1 MIHIQYIYV
10 YIYIYWILVSWCVCE
25 VNIYVYTCVLVTG
38 MRQNFNIAIRDSKR
52 VETIITSNRSLNIK
66 ICRCVIAA
74 PRDAKSQNMSLVIFA
89 VSCTKA
95 ASWCSVIFIHFQCHV
110 RIPEAGPT
118 QNVCKHLL
126 CRMVGAGWLH
136 AHKHEDILKGRR
148 PCHCISFKPVSK
160 NNVEYK
166 RVHGEGCAS
175 AFFVLWYARFT
186 SFDTSYW
193 GIKTAYSCCFCNC
206 RDVLNRLK
214 ARFTKAV
221 FHLIMRC
228 WRVSRNEV
236 KHLHP

>member
-1 MIHIQYIYV
+1 M
-10 YIYIYWILVSWCVCE
+10 C
-25 VNIYVYTCVLVTG
+25 TG

-74 PRDAKSQNMSLVIFA
+74 PRDSKSQNMSLVIFA

-148 PCHCISFKPVSK
+148 PCHCNSFKPVSK
-160 NNVEYK
+160 NNGVQK
-166 RVHGEGCAS
+166 STWRRLCQCILCALVCKVRKLGHIILRHKNS
-175 AFFVLWYARFT
+175 
-186 SFDTSYW
+186 
-193 GIKTAYSCCFCNC
+193 I
-206 RDVLNRLK
+206 
-214 ARFTKAV
+214 
-221 FHLIMRC
+221 
-228 WRVSRNEV
+228 
-236 KHLHP
+236 